1 MLKYSMVKTRYAPS
15 PTGEVHIG
23 SLRTILY
30 NYAFAK
36 HNNGKFILRIEDTDQ
51 KRLVPGAIERIQKD
65 IAEMGLMFD
74 EGPFIQ
80 TERLSLYNEYIQKLI
95 ESGHAY
101 YCFCTQERLKSLNSK
116 YDRHCLKLSK
126 EEIEEKLKNNEPHVI
141 RLKLPDN
148 EVVSF
153 VDAVR
158 GEISFNTKD
167 LDDQVLIK
175 SDGIPTYHFAV
186 VIDDHLMEIT
196 HVMRGDE
203 WISSTPK
210 QILLYRYLGWEPP
223 IFAHLT
229 ALLDPN
235 NKGKMSKRHGAVFV
249 RQFLDNGYLPEA
261 ILNYLMLL
269 GWNPGT
275 EQEIFTMDDFISQFT
290 LEKLHKSQPVFDPV
304 KLNYFN
310 GLYIRQK
317 SDEELAKLLPDYD
330 SRYIPLIKSR
340 METLKDAAEL
350 LEFAKTDVIP
360 PKDLINQEMLKDIK
374 NILENKNFENIQ
386 NEFLNII
393 KEKNYKTGD
402 FFMTLRVAIC
412 GKKITPPIVESMLI
426 LGKDTCLRKIDVSLR
441 A

>member
-1 MLKYSMVKTRYAPS
+1 MVKTRYAPS
-15 PTGEVHIG
+15 PTGEIHIG
-23 SLRTILY
+23 ALRTLLY

-36 HNNGKFILRIEDTDQ
+36 HNNGKFVLRIENTDQ
-51 KRLVPGAIERIQKD
+51 KRYVAGAEKRILED
-65 IAEMGLMFD
+65 IKAFGLNWD

-80 TERLSLYNEYIQKLI
+80 TERLEIYNEHIKKLI
-95 ESGHAY
+95 DTGHAY
-101 YCFCTQERLKSLNSK
+101 YCFCSPDRLKELKSK

-126 EEIEEKLKNNEPHVI
+126 EEIEQKLKNNEPHVI
-141 RLKLPDN
+141 RLKMPDN
-148 EVVSF
+148 EVITF
-153 VDAVR
+153 KDAIR
-158 GEISFNTKD
+158 GDISFNTKD

-210 QILLYRYLGWEPP
+210 QILLYRYFNWEPP

-229 ALLDPN
+229 ALLDPSH
-235 NKGKMSKRHGAVFV
+235 KGKMSKRSGSVFA
-249 RQFLDNGYLPEA
+249 RQFLNDGYLPEA

-275 EQEIFTMDDFISQFT
+275 ERELFT
-290 LEKLHKSQPVFDPV
+290 LDEFIKEFSLERLHKSQPVFDPI
-304 KLNYFN
+304 KLKYFN

-317 SDEELAKLLPDYD
+317 SDEELAKLIPDYD
-330 SRYIPLIKSR
+330 SKYIPLIKSR
-340 METLKDAAEL
+340 IETLKDVNEL
-350 LEFAKTDVIP
+350 LEFTKKDVEP
-360 PKDLINQEMLKDIK
+360 PKELIDIEK
-374 NILENKNFENIQ
+374 IKEIKTILETTDFTFDKLQEK
-386 NEFLNII
+386 FLALI

-412 GKKITPPIVESMLI
+412 GKKITPPVVESMII
-426 LGKDTCLRKIDVSLR
+426 LGKDVCLRKINTVLP
-441 A
+441 

>member
-1 MLKYSMVKTRYAPS
+1 MVKTRYAPS

>member
-1 MLKYSMVKTRYAPS
+1 MVKTRFAPS
-15 PTGEVHIG
+15 PTGEIHIG
-23 SLRTILY
+23 ALRTILY
-30 NYAFAK
+30 NYAFAR
-36 HNNGKFILRIEDTDQ
+36 HHNGKFVLRIEDTDQ
-51 KRLVPGAIERIQKD
+51 KRLVKGAIDRIQKD
-65 IAEMGLMFD
+65 IVDMGLTFD

-80 TERLSLYNEYIQKLI
+80 TERLSIYNEYIQKLI
-95 ESGHAY
+95 ESGYAY

-126 EEIEEKLKNNEPHVI
+126 EEIEEKLKNKEPHVI

-148 EVVSF
+148 EVITF
-153 VDAVR
+153 KDAVR
-158 GEISFNTKD
+158 GDISFNTKD

-249 RQFLDNGYLPEA
+249 RQFLDEGYLPEA

-275 EQEIFTMDDFISQFT
+275 EQEIFTLDDFISQFT
-290 LEKLHKSQPVFDPV
+290 LEKLHKSQPIFDPI
-304 KLNYFN
+304 KLKYFN

-317 SDEELAKLLPDYD
+317 TNEELSKLIPNYD
-330 SRYIPLIKSR
+330 SKYIPLIKSR
-340 METLKDAAEL
+340 IETLKDVDEL
-350 LEFAKTDVIP
+350 LEFTKTDVNP
-360 PKDLINQEMLKDIK
+360 PKELINNQMLSEIK
-374 NILENKNFENIQ
+374 NILETTEFTFDKLQENF
-386 NEFLNII
+386 LSLI

-412 GKKITPPIVESMLI
+412 GKKITPPVVESMMI
-426 LGKDTCLRKIDVSLR
+426 LGKESCIRKINKLIH
-441 A
+441 

>member
-1 MLKYSMVKTRYAPS
+1 MLKTRFAPS
-15 PTGEVHIG
+15 PTGEIHIG
-23 SLRTILY
+23 ALRTILY
-30 NYAFAK
+30 DYALAK
-36 HNNGKFILRIEDTDQ
+36 KYKGHFVLRIEDTDQ
-51 KRLVPGAIERIQKD
+51 KRMVPGAVERIQKD
-65 IAEMGLMFD
+65 IKDMGLNYD
-74 EGPFIQ
+74 EGPYIQ
-80 TERLSLYNEYIQKLI
+80 TERLDIYNEYIKKLI

-148 EVVSF
+148 EVVTF
-153 VDAVR
+153 KDAVR
-158 GEISFNTKD
+158 GDISFNTKD

-229 ALLDPN
+229 VLLDPD
-235 NKGKMSKRHGAVFV
+235 NKGKMSKRHGSVFV
-249 RQFLDNGYLPEA
+249 RQFLDDGYLPEA

-275 EQEIFTMDDFISQFT
+275 EQEIFTLDDFVSQFS
-290 LEKLHKSQPVFDPV
+290 LEKLHKKQPIFDRA
-304 KLNYFN
+304 KLDYLN
-310 GLYIRQK
+310 GLYIRK
-317 SDEELAKLLPDYD
+317 LSDDELSKLLPKYD
-330 SRYIPLIKSR
+330 KAYIPLIKER
-340 METLKDAAEL
+340 INILKDVDEL
-350 LEFAKTDVIP
+350 LEFTQIDLDSPKELIDIDKVKEIKT
-360 PKDLINQEMLKDIK
+360 
-374 NILENKNFENIQ
+374 ILETT
-386 NEFLNII
+386 EFTFDALQDKFLTLI

-412 GKKITPPIVESMLI
+412 GKKITPPVVESMII
-426 LGKDTCLRKIDVSLR
+426 LGKESCIRKINKLLN
-441 A
+441 

>member
-1 MLKYSMVKTRYAPS
+1 MIKTRFAPS
-15 PTGEVHIG
+15 PTGEIHIG
-23 SLRTILY
+23 ALRTILY
-30 NYAFAK
+30 NYAFAR
-36 HNNGKFILRIEDTDQ
+36 HNNGKFVLRIEDTDQ

-65 IAEMGLMFD
+65 IADMGLSFD

-80 TERLSLYNEYIQKLI
+80 TERLNIYNEYIQKLI
-95 ESGHAY
+95 VSGHAY

-126 EEIEEKLKNNEPHVI
+126 EEIKEKLKNNEPYVI
-141 RLKLPDN
+141 RLRLPDN
-148 EVVSF
+148 EVVTF
-153 VDAVR
+153 KDAVR
-158 GEISFNTKD
+158 GNISFNTKD

-186 VIDDHLMEIT
+186 VIDDHLMNIT

-210 QILLYRYLGWEPP
+210 QILLYRYLAWEPP
-223 IFAHLT
+223 VFAHLT
-229 ALLDPN
+229 ALLDPD

-249 RQFLDNGYLPEA
+249 RQFLEEGYLPEA

-304 KLNYFN
+304 KLKYFN

-317 SDEELAKLLPDYD
+317 SDEELSKLIPNHDAK
-330 SRYIPLIKSR
+330 YIPLIKSR
-340 METLKDAAEL
+340 IETLKDADEL
-350 LEFAKTDVIP
+350 LEFTK
-360 PKDLINQEMLKDIK
+360 KDLDAPKELIDIEK
-374 NILENKNFENIQ
+374 VKEIKTILENTNFTFDALQEK
-386 NEFLNII
+386 FLALI

-412 GKKITPPIVESMLI
+412 GKKITPPVVESMII
-426 LGKDTCLRKIDVSLR
+426 LGKESCIRKINKLLH
-441 A
+441 

>member
-1 MLKYSMVKTRYAPS
+1 MVKTRYAPS
-15 PTGEVHIG
+15 PTGEVHVG
-23 SLRTILY
+23 ALRTILY

-51 KRLVPGAIERIQKD
+51 KRLVAGAIERIQKD
-65 IAEMGLMFD
+65 ILDMGLQFD
-74 EGPFIQ
+74 EGPFVQ
-80 TERLSLYNEYIQKLI
+80 TERLDIYNEYIQKLI
-95 ESGHAY
+95 DSGHAY
-101 YCFCTQERLKSLNSK
+101 YCFCSQDRLKELKSK

-126 EEIEEKLKNNEPHVI
+126 EEIEQKLKNNEAHVI

-148 EVVSF
+148 EVVTF
-153 VDAVR
+153 KDAVR
-158 GEISFNTKD
+158 GDISFNTKD

-210 QILLYRYLGWEPP
+210 QILLYRYLGWETP

-229 ALLDPN
+229 ALLDPE

-249 RQFLDNGYLPEA
+249 RQFLDEGYLPQA
-261 ILNYLMLL
+261 LLNYLMLL

-275 EQEIFTMDDFISQFT
+275 EQEIFTLDDFISQFS

-304 KLNYFN
+304 KLRYFN

-317 SDEELAKLLPDYD
+317 SDEELSKLIPDYD
-330 SRYIPLIKSR
+330 SRFIPLIKSR
-340 METLKDAAEL
+340 IEILKDVNEL
-350 LEFAKTDVIP
+350 LEFTKTDVVP
-360 PKDLINQEMLKDIK
+360 PKELIDIEK
-374 NILENKNFENIQ
+374 IKEIKIILETTDFTFDTLQEK
-386 NEFLNII
+386 FLSLI

-402 FFMTLRVAIC
+402 FFMSLRVAIC
-412 GKKITPPIVESMLI
+412 GKKITPPIVESMII
-426 LGKDTCLRKIDVSLR
+426 LGKETCLRKINKLLK
-441 A
+441 

>member
-1 MLKYSMVKTRYAPS
+1 MIKTRFAPS
-15 PTGEVHIG
+15 PTGEIHIG
-23 SLRTILY
+23 ALRTILY
-30 NYAFAK
+30 NYAFAR
-36 HNNGKFILRIEDTDQ
+36 HNNGKFVLRIEDTDQ

-65 IAEMGLMFD
+65 IADMGLSFD

-80 TERLSLYNEYIQKLI
+80 TERLNIYNEYIQKLI
-95 ESGHAY
+95 VSGHAY

-126 EEIEEKLKNNEPHVI
+126 EEIKEKLKNNEPYVI
-141 RLKLPDN
+141 RLRLPDN
-148 EVVSF
+148 EVVTF
-153 VDAVR
+153 KDAVR
-158 GEISFNTKD
+158 GNISFNTKD

-186 VIDDHLMEIT
+186 VIDDHLMNIT

-210 QILLYRYLGWEPP
+210 QILLYRYLAWEPP
-223 IFAHLT
+223 VFAHLT
-229 ALLDPN
+229 ALLDPD

-249 RQFLDNGYLPEA
+249 RQFLEEGYLPEA

-304 KLNYFN
+304 KLKYFN

-317 SDEELAKLLPDYD
+317 SDEELSKLIPNHDAK
-330 SRYIPLIKSR
+330 YIPLIKSR
-340 METLKDAAEL
+340 IETLKDADEL
-350 LEFAKTDVIP
+350 LEFTK
-360 PKDLINQEMLKDIK
+360 KDLDAPKELIDIEK
-374 NILENKNFENIQ
+374 VKEIKTILENTNFTFDALQEK
-386 NEFLNII
+386 FLALI

-412 GKKITPPIVESMLI
+412 GKKITPPVVESMII
-426 LGKDTCLRKIDVSLR
+426 LGKDVCLRKINTVLP
-441 A
+441 

>member
-1 MLKYSMVKTRYAPS
+1 MIRTRYAPS

-30 NYAFAK
+30 NYAFAR

-65 IAEMGLMFD
+65 ITEMGLSFD

-80 TERLSLYNEYIQKLI
+80 TERLGIYNEYIQKLI

-101 YCFCTQERLKSLNSK
+101 YCFCTSERLKSLNSK

-126 EEIEEKLKNNEPHVI
+126 EEIELKLKNNEPHVI

-148 EVVSF
+148 EVVTF
-153 VDAVR
+153 KDAVR
-158 GEISFNTKD
+158 GDISFNTKD

-223 IFAHLT
+223 LFAHLT

-249 RQFLDNGYLPEA
+249 RQFLDDGYLPEA

-275 EQEIFTMDDFISQFT
+275 EQEIFTLDDFISQFT
-290 LEKLHKSQPVFDPV
+290 LQKLHKSQPVFDPV
-304 KLNYFN
+304 KLKYFN

-317 SDEELAKLLPDYD
+317 SDEELSKLLPDID

-340 METLKDAAEL
+340 METLKDADEL
-350 LEFAKTDVIP
+350 LEFTKTDVEA
-360 PKDLINQEMLKDIK
+360 PKELIDIEK
-374 NILENKNFENIQ
+374 VKEIKTILETT
-386 NEFLNII
+386 EFTFDKLQDKFLSLT

-412 GKKITPPIVESMLI
+412 GKKITPPVVESMI
-426 LGKDTCLRKIDVSLR
+426 VLGKESCIRKIEKLLH
-441 A
+441 